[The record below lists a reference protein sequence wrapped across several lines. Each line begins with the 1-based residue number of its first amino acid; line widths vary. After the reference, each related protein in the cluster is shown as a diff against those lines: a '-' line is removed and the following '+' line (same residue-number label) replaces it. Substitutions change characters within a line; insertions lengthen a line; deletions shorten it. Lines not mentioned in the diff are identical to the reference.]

1 MNFCLTQYVYSYL
14 QFYAESGILCINRN
28 IVYLEVLPKSYQIK
42 SMHLGTIQKTDIL
55 VGTVGI
61 QGSHSVVTVWPMEQ
75 KAVFCCDIHAVFSLK
90 SQEPCMHQIQDTN
103 R

>member
-28 IVYLEVLPKSYQIK
+28 IVYLEVLSKSYQIK

-61 QGSHSVVTVWPMEQ
+61 QGSHSVVTGPWN
-75 KAVFCCDIHAVFSLK
+75 KKLYSAVTYMQCSL
-90 SQEPCMHQIQDTN
+90 
-103 R
+103 